1 MYDLK
6 PSFSYQKTNQT
17 TKIDRM
23 QDEGH
28 NRKLNVLKSLFFPY
42 KQDAMRDNKN
52 AVKINFQLNSFCP
65 HPPRNKKKHNEW
77 HKGGNESSCNIS

>member
-52 AVKINFQLNSFCP
+52 AVKINSQLNSFCP
-65 HPPRNKKKHNEW
+65 HPPRNKKKTQ
-77 HKGGNESSCNIS
+77 